1 MNASEYDLNTPK
13 GRAKAAARVMDD
25 AVRIPVIGYRVGIDP
40 LLTALPIAGDVVAA
54 LVSLYVV
61 FEGWRAGAGPLA
73 VGLMSAIAAA
83 DVAVGF
89 VPVVGPLL
97 DAVWKANSWNAWIIE
112 RAT

>member
-1 MNASEYDLNTPK
+1 MRSSEYDLHTPK
-13 GRAKAAARVMDD
+13 GRAKAVARVMDD
-25 AVRIPVIGYRVGIDP
+25 AVRIPVIGYRVGVDP

-73 VGLMSAIAAA
+73 VGLMLAIAAVDA
-83 DVAVGF
+83 VAGL

-97 DAVWKANSWNAWIIE
+97 DAVWKGNSWNVWIID